1 MTTDNIIN
9 LLIIACSGLFVWS
22 LAAMLTI
29 WGERRGNGKDNEVTR
44 EQIEAQLAKC
54 PLEWEE
60 DIEGK
65 LTAKVCDLDR
75 EVSII
80 YRLIEDDVY
89 MKAANGCGRFVGEFL
104 GVEGGEEA
112 LKTIAE
118 AHRLDFICRLL
129 GVKE

>member
-1 MTTDNIIN
+1 M
-9 LLIIACSGLFVWS
+9 
-22 LAAMLTI
+22 
-29 WGERRGNGKDNEVTR
+29 TR
-44 EQIEAQLAKC
+44 EEVKAQLAKC

-60 DIEGK
+60 DIDEK

-89 MKAANGCGRFVGEFL
+89 IKAANGCGRFVGEFI

-118 AHRLDFICRLL
+118 DHRLLFACRLL
-129 GVKE
+129 GIKY

>member
-1 MTTDNIIN
+1 M
-9 LLIIACSGLFVWS
+9 
-22 LAAMLTI
+22 
-29 WGERRGNGKDNEVTR
+29 TR
-44 EQIEAQLAKC
+44 EEVKQQLAKC

-60 DIEGK
+60 DIEGI
-65 LTAKVCDLDR
+65 LTAKVCALDR
-75 EVSII
+75 EVCIT

-118 AHRLDFICRLL
+118 GQRIDFACRLL

>member
-1 MTTDNIIN
+1 M
-9 LLIIACSGLFVWS
+9 
-22 LAAMLTI
+22 
-29 WGERRGNGKDNEVTR
+29 TR
-44 EQIEAQLAKC
+44 EEVKAQLAKC

-60 DIEGK
+60 DIEGI
-65 LTAKVCDLDR
+65 LTAKVCALDR
-75 EVSII
+75 EVCIT

-118 AHRLDFICRLL
+118 GQLIDFACRLL
-129 GVKE
+129 RIKD

>member
-1 MTTDNIIN
+1 M
-9 LLIIACSGLFVWS
+9 
-22 LAAMLTI
+22 
-29 WGERRGNGKDNEVTR
+29 TR
-44 EQIEAQLAKC
+44 EEVKAQLAKC

-60 DIEGK
+60 DIEGI
-65 LTAKVCDLDR
+65 LTAKVCALDR
-75 EVSII
+75 NVCIT

-118 AHRLDFICRLL
+118 GQRIDFACRLL
-129 GVKE
+129 GIKR

>member
-1 MTTDNIIN
+1 M
-9 LLIIACSGLFVWS
+9 
-22 LAAMLTI
+22 
-29 WGERRGNGKDNEVTR
+29 TR
-44 EQIEAQLAKC
+44 EEVRQQLAKC

-60 DIEGK
+60 DIEGI
-65 LTAKVCDLDR
+65 LTAKVCPLER
-75 EVSII
+75 EVCIT

-89 MKAANGCGRFVGEFL
+89 IKASNGGGRFVGEFL

-118 AHRLDFICRLL
+118 AHRVDLICRML